1 MKEHLIAGIDLG
13 SSCIRLVAGQVA
25 IGSDKREALTM
36 LGAVEVPSQGISRG
50 SVTSLE
56 EAVSSIS
63 ACLEQAERHI
73 GLPITE
79 AYVGLGGPLIQV
91 QLAKGVV
98 GVSRPES
105 EIREDDVQRVLES
118 ARAVVNPANFEI
130 LHILPRAFSIDGQQS
145 VKDPLGMQGIR
156 LEVEA
161 QIVQGQAA
169 HVRNCTKAVFRTG
182 IDISELV
189 FTPLASAQAVVSS
202 RQKDVGVVVVNVGAT
217 TTSLAVYEE
226 GELVHAAVIPIG
238 AEHVTSDIAIGLR
251 TGLDVAEQIK
261 RTIVSAHA
269 EEIPKNETIDLQ
281 EFGASQ
287 SEIVGSR
294 FVSDV
299 AQARVEE
306 IFERVEKELKKIQRS
321 GLLPAGVVLTGGG
334 VKLRGVVDVAKR
346 VLRLPASMT
355 GATQWQNPS
364 SDLIHDPAFSTAVGL
379 VLWGFENE
387 REPRLGS
394 SGRGFSRVA
403 SKGGDMMKRL
413 SSPLKKIF
421 KSFIP

>member
-13 SSCIRLVAGQVA
+13 SSCIRLVAGQVTV
-25 IGSDKREALTM
+25 GTDKRESLTM
-36 LGAVEVPSQGISRG
+36 LGAVETPSQGISKG

-63 ACLEQAERHI
+63 ACLEQAERQI
-73 GLPITE
+73 GLPVTD

-118 ARAVVNPANFEI
+118 ARSIVNPANFEI
-130 LHILPRAFSIDGQQS
+130 LHILPRKFSIDGQQG
-145 VKDPLGMQGIR
+145 VKDPIGMQGIR
-156 LEVEA
+156 LEVDA

-182 IDISELV
+182 LDITELV
-189 FTPLASAQAVVSS
+189 FTPLASAQAVASS
-202 RQKDVGVVVVNVGAT
+202 RQKDVGVAVVNIGAA

-238 AEHVTSDIAIGLR
+238 ADHITSDIAIGLR
-251 TGLDVAEQIK
+251 TSLEVAEQVK

-269 EEIPKNETIDLQ
+269 EEIPKHESVDLQ
-281 EFGASQ
+281 EFGATQ
-287 SEIVGSR
+287 SELVGTR

-306 IFERVEKELKKIQRS
+306 IFERIEKELKKIQRS
-321 GLLPAGVVLTGGG
+321 GMLPAGVILTGGG
-334 VKLRGVVDVAKR
+334 VKLRGMVDTAKR
-346 VLRLPASMT
+346 VLRLPASIA
-355 GATQWQNPS
+355 GAIQLQNTAHE
-364 SDLIHDPAFSTAVGL
+364 IVHDPAFSTAAGL
-379 VLWGFENE
+379 VLWGFEGE
-387 REPRLGS
+387 REPRVG
-394 SGRGFSRVA
+394 SGRGFGRVA
-403 SKGGDMMKRL
+403 SRGGDMVKKL
-413 SSPLKKIF
+413 GSPLKKIF

>member
-1 MKEHLIAGIDLG
+1 MKERLIAGIDLG
-13 SSCIRLVAGQVA
+13 SSSIRLVAAQVTVGA
-25 IGSDKREALTM
+25 DKRESLTM
-36 LGAVEVPSQGISRG
+36 LGAVEVPSQGISKG
-50 SVTSLE
+50 SVSSLE
-56 EAVSSIS
+56 EAVSCIS
-63 ACLEQAERHI
+63 GCLEQAERQI

-118 ARAVVNPANFEI
+118 ARSVVNPANFEI
-130 LHILPRAFSIDGQQS
+130 LHILPRRFSIDGQQT
-145 VKDPLGMQGIR
+145 VKDPIGMQGIR
-156 LEVEA
+156 LEVDA

-189 FTPLASAQAVVSS
+189 FTPLASAQAVASS
-202 RQKDVGVVVVNVGAT
+202 RQKDVGVVIVNVGAA
-217 TTSLAVYEE
+217 TTSIAVYEE
-226 GELVHAAVIPIG
+226 GELIYAAVVPIG
-238 AEHVTSDIAIGLR
+238 ADHITSDIAIGLR
-251 TGLDVAEQIK
+251 TSLEVAEQIK
-261 RTIVSAHA
+261 RTVVSAHA
-269 EEIPKNETIDLQ
+269 DEIPKHEMIDLL

-306 IFERVEKELKKIQRS
+306 LFERVEKELKKIQRS
-321 GLLPAGVVLTGGG
+321 GLLPAGAVLTGGG
-334 VKLRGVVDVAKR
+334 VKLRGIVDVAKR
-346 VLRLPASMT
+346 VLRLPAT
-355 GATQWQNPS
+355 VAGANQLQSPMQET
-364 SDLIHDPAFSTAVGL
+364 LHDPAFSTAVGL
-379 VLWGFENE
+379 VLWGFEGE
-387 REPRLGS
+387 REPRLGA
-394 SGRGFSRVA
+394 GRGFRGAASR
-403 SKGGDMMKRL
+403 GGDFMRKL